1 MFTIYN
7 LLIVD
12 DEKEIREGLSTVEW
26 NELGIRAIGSAS
38 HGLEAL
44 QFISENSIDIVLTDI
59 RMPFMDGIE
68 LMNLLVERYPFIK
81 IVILSGYSDFSYAQK
96 AVAMGAV
103 DYLLKP
109 TQLESLFQ
117 TFERLVSKM
126 DAVKQEELRK
136 AVLLRKEM
144 ILTKFLREEF
154 IVQLLNNQISL
165 DEMEQRAS
173 EGEVILDSS
182 DYVVAVIRLDRISLQ
197 KEKYSEKNMKLI
209 TFSLDNILNDVWDKK
224 EHGYHVVNPEN
235 AECYLLAK
243 KEIPES
249 EWVQVKREIR
259 KVTGLLRSTI
269 SIAVGTG
276 AQEVVNIH
284 CSYDSASRLLV
295 QTLEED
301 TIVHHKGNVD
311 TEESASRSHINI
323 PNYVFVDKKEDSV
336 IIQKCKQYINNNF
349 QRSITLKEV
358 AAHVFVTP
366 SHLSMLFRVSG
377 ESYIQYLTKQRMNKA
392 VELLKDAKYKVYEI
406 VEMTGYSDQTYF
418 TEIFKKYTGKTPL
431 EYRSKP
437 D

>member
-1 MFTIYN
+1 M
-7 LLIVD
+7 LIVD